1 MVKIKWNGLL
11 AVAATLLL
19 TGCAAPLIMA
29 VPMLLSGAQIASI
42 FSSGGVTVNYDP
54 KHIEQA
60 SLEGFGKDARKVAV
74 WPQLNS
80 RIPVKTAEYLQTY
93 KNRVSVVSPSEM
105 TRNLRQQ
112 GLDEFLENKT
122 RGDLEQDFERLCI
135 AKVADVFIATTYDTR
150 GSKNRQSMMTTVATL
165 GIVANKSHS
174 TATSTIYDCAQK
186 KTLVLAGEV
195 AIETGM
201 KAPDFSETQE
211 AIGELVAKASAMVL
225 GLIPLDNKQG
235 ASK

>member
-1 MVKIKWNGLL
+1 MAKIILRGLL
-11 AVAATLLL
+11 AVTAPLLL
-19 TGCAAPLIMA
+19 AGCAAPLIMA
-29 VPMLLSGAQIASI
+29 APMLLQGAQLASV

-54 KHIEQA
+54 KQIEQA

-105 TRNLRQQ
+105 TRTLRQQ
-112 GLDEFLENKT
+112 GIDEFIENKT
-122 RGDLEQDFERLCI
+122 RADLEQDFERLCV

-150 GSKNRQSMMTTVATL
+150 GGKNRQSMMTSIATL

-174 TATSTIYDCAQK
+174 TATSSIYDCAQK
-186 KTLVLAGEV
+186 KILVLSGEV
-195 AIETGM
+195 AVETGM
-201 KAPDFSETQE
+201 KAPDLSETQE
-211 AIGELVAKASAMVL
+211 AVGELVAKSSAMVL
-225 GLIPLDNKQG
+225 GLIPLDSKPGANK
-235 ASK
+235 

>member
-1 MVKIKWNGLL
+1 MKRKIFGWLICLGS
-11 AVAATLLL
+11 AAQL
-19 TGCAAPLIMA
+19 TGCAAPLIMVA
-29 VPMLLSGAQIASI
+29 PMLLTGAQLASV

-54 KHIEQA
+54 KQIEQA

-93 KNRVSVVSPSEM
+93 KNRVGVVSPSEM
-105 TRNLRQQ
+105 TRTLRQQ
-112 GLDEFLENKT
+112 GIDEFLENKT
-122 RGDLEQDFERLCI
+122 RGDLEQDFERLCT
-135 AKVADVFIATTYDTR
+135 AKVADVFIATTHDAR
-150 GSKNRQSMMTTVATL
+150 GGKNRQSMMATVATL

-174 TATSTIYDCAQK
+174 TATSTIYDCTQK
-186 KTLVLAGEV
+186 KTLVLSGEV
-195 AIETGM
+195 TIESGM

-225 GLIPLDNKQG
+225 GFIPFDTKQG
-235 ASK
+235 ATK